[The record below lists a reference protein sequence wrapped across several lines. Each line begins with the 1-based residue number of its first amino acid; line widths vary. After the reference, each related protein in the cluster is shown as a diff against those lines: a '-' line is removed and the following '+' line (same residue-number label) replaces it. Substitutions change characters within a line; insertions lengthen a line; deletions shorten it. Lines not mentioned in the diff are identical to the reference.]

1 MYKIRLVSVA
11 TLCFT
16 YNCTLFF
23 FLTLSH
29 AQLSL
34 LQFQEVRS
42 SHARADADLQIEM
55 DLHCCSYQ
63 PAIYRRETR
72 DVGKVAG
79 RSHAPAAFS
88 RRKEAYLQVC
98 GSLFIGGA
106 SIPSSRFP
114 GLPVAASFTPRR
126 FEQFATGPGGF
137 IINKHSP

>member
-16 YNCTLFF
+16 YNCTMLFF
-23 FLTLSH
+23 FTLSL

-55 DLHCCSYQ
+55 DLHCCSCQ

-79 RSHAPAAFS
+79 RSHAPAALS
-88 RRKEAYLQVC
+88 RRKEAFAGVWESLHRRSFHPEQQV
-98 GSLFIGGA
+98 
-106 SIPSSRFP
+106 
-114 GLPVAASFTPRR
+114 PRTSCR
-126 FEQFATGPGGF
+126 D
-137 IINKHSP
+137 IIHVKTL